1 MTLNELNQMIVNL
14 KANGLTE
21 KQMQI
26 TFLLM
31 YKNEKI
37 NYSELKLFLAKI
49 NCTIDEE
56 MDNMS
61 DNERRILL
69 KEMFK
74 SLEN

>member
-1 MTLNELNQMIVNL
+1 MTLSELNEMIANL
-14 KANGLTE
+14 KANGLTNE
-21 KQMQI
+21 QMQI

-37 NYSELKLFLAKI
+37 TYSELKLFLAKI

-56 MDNMS
+56 MDNLN
-61 DNERRILL
+61 DDERRNIL